1 MSVTRTPP
9 GGNTRDESAPVTVEQ
24 HEPIAPANGVC
35 YSVEEIQRFS
45 ENEFAWYQA
54 HRHLSVCQE
63 DLIGTN
69 SMNVD
74 PAVAPTVT
82 PPPKPTPHPTPNP
95 ASVIPPLVRHYEDDI
110 GKILKGWPEK
120 DLARFN
126 GDPSTNAEDWLG
138 RMKTYLTDVHA
149 HPGVWHSVA
158 GRRFTG
164 TAWNNWHD
172 ASINNTRPT
181 DWESFRAWLLAR
193 SPLGPTTQT
202 VYTALQKLQQR
213 SDESAKDFIS
223 RFQAWQSDARSLDY
237 RYEEEMEFMGKL
249 RSGLAH
255 KVTEAYQTAERDG
268 KKLNLLQL
276 FTTALNCDRSYQA
289 SRHPA
294 SGSGSG
300 STSRG
305 RGGNHS
311 GKRRADDDANK
322 AGGKMAASHCYNCK
336 STEHHMKECPKP
348 KTPRQLAYEKHHPQ
362 GKNLLSATDVV
373 QDCLSFEPLT
383 PIVAS
388 EEPNSVCVQFH
399 HIVEGR
405 LARVLIDTGAGSS
418 YVAISFVNDRHLSTS
433 LSPHPFSVSGAF
445 GDQIRDNRL
454 AEVKFSLSGLS
465 FSIP

>member
-95 ASVIPPLVRHYEDDI
+95 ASVIPPLVRHYKDDI

-164 TAWNNWHD
+164 TA
-172 ASINNTRPT
+172 
-181 DWESFRAWLLAR
+181 
-193 SPLGPTTQT
+193 PLGPTTQT

-311 GKRRADDDANK
+311 GKRRADDDANE

-362 GKNLLSATDVV
+362 GKNV
-373 QDCLSFEPLT
+373 
-383 PIVAS
+383 
-388 EEPNSVCVQFH
+388 
-399 HIVEGR
+399 
-405 LARVLIDTGAGSS
+405 
-418 YVAISFVNDRHLSTS
+418 
-433 LSPHPFSVSGAF
+433 
-445 GDQIRDNRL
+445 
-454 AEVKFSLSGLS
+454 
-465 FSIP
+465 

>member
-69 SMNVD
+69 SVSSSVDDRDEIIHMLTSLSMKMNVD

-311 GKRRADDDANK
+311 GKRRADDDANE

-362 GKNLLSATDVV
+362 GKNV
-373 QDCLSFEPLT
+373 
-383 PIVAS
+383 
-388 EEPNSVCVQFH
+388 
-399 HIVEGR
+399 
-405 LARVLIDTGAGSS
+405 
-418 YVAISFVNDRHLSTS
+418 
-433 LSPHPFSVSGAF
+433 
-445 GDQIRDNRL
+445 
-454 AEVKFSLSGLS
+454 
-465 FSIP
+465 

>member
-69 SMNVD
+69 SVNERRSGRRAD
-74 PAVAPTVT
+74 CY

-95 ASVIPPLVRHYEDDI
+95 ASVIPPLVRHYKDDI

-181 DWESFRAWLLAR
+181 DWESFRAWLL
-193 SPLGPTTQT
+193 
-202 VYTALQKLQQR
+202 KLQQR

-311 GKRRADDDANK
+311 GKRRADDDANE

-362 GKNLLSATDVV
+362 GKNV
-373 QDCLSFEPLT
+373 
-383 PIVAS
+383 
-388 EEPNSVCVQFH
+388 
-399 HIVEGR
+399 
-405 LARVLIDTGAGSS
+405 
-418 YVAISFVNDRHLSTS
+418 
-433 LSPHPFSVSGAF
+433 
-445 GDQIRDNRL
+445 
-454 AEVKFSLSGLS
+454 
-465 FSIP
+465 

>member
-69 SMNVD
+69 S
-74 PAVAPTVT
+74 
-82 PPPKPTPHPTPNP
+82 
-95 ASVIPPLVRHYEDDI
+95 DDI

-202 VYTALQKLQQR
+202 
-213 SDESAKDFIS
+213 
-223 RFQAWQSDARSLDY
+223 
-237 RYEEEMEFMGKL
+237 
-249 RSGLAH
+249 
-255 KVTEAYQTAERDG
+255 
-268 KKLNLLQL
+268 
-276 FTTALNCDRSYQA
+276 
-289 SRHPA
+289 
-294 SGSGSG
+294 
-300 STSRG
+300 
-305 RGGNHS
+305 
-311 GKRRADDDANK
+311 
-322 AGGKMAASHCYNCK
+322 
-336 STEHHMKECPKP
+336 
-348 KTPRQLAYEKHHPQ
+348 
-362 GKNLLSATDVV
+362 
-373 QDCLSFEPLT
+373 
-383 PIVAS
+383 
-388 EEPNSVCVQFH
+388 
-399 HIVEGR
+399 
-405 LARVLIDTGAGSS
+405 
-418 YVAISFVNDRHLSTS
+418 
-433 LSPHPFSVSGAF
+433 
-445 GDQIRDNRL
+445 
-454 AEVKFSLSGLS
+454 
-465 FSIP
+465 